1 MTQVHVFS
9 KPSNGVQ
16 QLNSNVITSLLVLK
30 KLAIQ
35 SLNVFL
41 TKFELWC
48 KASKFNISLDNNN
61 KSFYRSLNA
70 IFGKIGRLAS
80 EDVIVT
86 WFLLNACRSSCM
98 VWMHVRFV
106 WATNV
111 HWTLSSQEHLWKFFR
126 LARLMSSKSVKLCL
140 TFVECQL
147 ILERKRKFLQK
158 FCSCENG
165 ICQVSAFMA
174 MDELCSFSGSLPHVY
189 LY

>member
-86 WFLLNACRSSCM
+86 
-98 VWMHVRFV
+98 
-106 WATNV
+106 
-111 HWTLSSQEHLWKFFR
+111 
-126 LARLMSSKSVKLCL
+126 
-140 TFVECQL
+140 
-147 ILERKRKFLQK
+147 
-158 FCSCENG
+158 
-165 ICQVSAFMA
+165 
-174 MDELCSFSGSLPHVY
+174 
-189 LY
+189 